1 MEYPCN
7 RSRPDPNGSG
17 APPRVVITPGS
28 SFPPYR
34 VSDPPL
40 HSAAENTHHR
50 RPYHM
55 RLLHLYLFR
64 NGIRAFPHLIGLR
77 HSACP
82 CCLHAAT
89 SFSTFEGS
97 PYRWTC
103 RGVFA
108 RLSIGVNLG
117 WESRGGEVCGTRG
130 LDGTGNSSG
139 GNWNRFP
146 PVHTGAKGCRRKS
159 HVPDGLAK
167 TIVRSPTARRR
178 WVGAATLVSGTGQV
192 PAYGGQ
198 PVLPVAQ
205 AETVGPAAGRGNRKL
220 TLPGR

>member
-1 MEYPCN
+1 
-7 RSRPDPNGSG
+7 
-17 APPRVVITPGS
+17 
-28 SFPPYR
+28 
-34 VSDPPL
+34 
-40 HSAAENTHHR
+40 
-50 RPYHM
+50 M

-117 WESRGGEVCGTRG
+117 WESRGARCVERGDITEQGTAV
-130 LDGTGNSSG
+130 SA
-139 GNWNRFP
+139 
-146 PVHTGAKGCRRKS
+146 TGAVSPRSIRGQRLPAQKPCAGRPCKDHRTITNGPPEAGGCC
-159 HVPDGLAK
+159 VPSYPAQGRL
-167 TIVRSPTARRR
+167 RRR
-178 WVGAATLVSGTGQV
+178 AASRSYRWRRQRPWDRL
-192 PAYGGQ
+192 
-198 PVLPVAQ
+198 L
-205 AETVGPAAGRGNRKL
+205 AEATES
-220 TLPGR
+220 